1 MRGSP
6 LFRMRIL
13 SRDGAFQRSL
23 RILTTRD
30 HIRLGI
36 VATLQMATSLLDLIG
51 VAVVGLLATLAVRGV
66 QSKSADG
73 PLGSI
78 LDFLQIGSS
87 TLQVQAAVLGFIACT
102 LLILK
107 TVISMVI
114 TRRVLKF
121 LSRRAAGMSSTLTG
135 KLFSQPITKVRKM
148 SSQETVYA
156 LGYGVSSIMLG
167 VIGTSISLVADV
179 SLLVVMSIGLFY
191 IDPEVATGTIL
202 YFSFILWLLYRF
214 MSLRAVDLGKQN
226 WNLSVLADKGVVET
240 LSTYKVLYPRNNR
253 AFYVGKIS
261 ETRFQLADVTAE
273 MQFQPNISKYV
284 LETSVVLGSIGLAAT
299 QFVLKD
305 AAQASATLAMFL
317 TAGARI
323 APAILRVQQ
332 GSLMIRNSLGTSSLT
347 LKLFESLKISNGL
360 PDYKAPKNF
369 AHEGFLG
376 HAQISE
382 LDLKFENDNE
392 LILRD
397 INLQINVNKMYAIV
411 GPSGA
416 GKTSLVD
423 ALLGIVEPT
432 KGKIEISSH
441 SPIDAFQ
448 KWPGAVA
455 YVPQDI
461 AIINDTLKNNI
472 LLGFNEDLVS
482 TEKFNEVLVASGLL
496 GFVANLSSGLDTLI
510 GNGGYQLSG
519 GERQRLGIARAL
531 ISDPKMLV
539 LDEATSSLD
548 AQGEASISESLKS
561 IKGSITIVLIAH
573 RLSTVRAADT
583 VVYLDKGK
591 IVCTGT
597 FEHVRNCVSDFDAQ
611 AQLMGL

>member
-1 MRGSP
+1 MRSSP
-6 LFRMRIL
+6 LLRLRIL
-13 SRDGAFQRSL
+13 SRDSAFQRSL
-23 RILTTRD
+23 RILTKRD

-36 VATLQMATSLLDLIG
+36 VAALQMGTSLLDLIG

-87 TLQVQAAVLGFIACT
+87 TLQVQAAVLGFIACA

-135 KLFSQPITKVRKM
+135 KLFSQPITKVREM

-226 WNLSVLADKGVVET
+226 WNLSVMADKGVVET
-240 LSTYKVLYPRNNR
+240 LSAYKELYPRNSR
-253 AFYVGKIS
+253 AFYARKIS
-261 ETRFQLADVTAE
+261 ETRFKLADVTAE

-284 LETSVVLGSIGLAAT
+284 LETSVVLGSIALAAT

-347 LKLFESLKISNGL
+347 LKLFESLRSIHGL
-360 PDYKAPKNF
+360 SDYIEPKDF
-369 AHEGFLG
+369 AHEGFSG

-382 LDLKFENDNE
+382 LELKFDCDDEP
-392 LILRD
+392 ILSG
-397 INLQINVNKMYAIV
+397 INLQINLNKTYAIV

-423 ALLGIVEPT
+423 VLLGIVEPT

-441 SPIDAFQ
+441 SPIDTYQ
-448 KWPGAVA
+448 KWPGAVS

-461 AIINDTLKNNI
+461 AIINDSLRNNI
-472 LLGFNEDLVS
+472 LLGYNNYLVS
-482 TEKFNEVLVASGLL
+482 TEEFNGVLVASGLL
-496 GFVANLSSGLDTLI
+496 GFVDNLPSGLDTVI

-531 ISDPKMLV
+531 ISNPKMLI

-548 AQGEASISESLKS
+548 AQGEALISESLKR

-583 VVYLDKGK
+583 VIYLDKGK
-591 IVCTGT
+591 IVSTGT
-597 FEHVRNCVSDFDAQ
+597 FEQVRNSVSDFDAQ